1 MPLYGGI
8 KSIYIGVDRNS
19 KIEPP
24 AEYRVSKPVV
34 YYGSSITQGG
44 CASRPGMAYQAIIS
58 RRLDCDF
65 LNLGF
70 AGNAKAEQEMVDYI
84 TGLDMSLFVM
94 DYDHNAPTV
103 EHLSATHEKMFK
115 QIRLAHPEL
124 PILMMS
130 RPKYYLVEDERIR
143 LEIVKATYDNAV
155 AAGDK
160 NVFFINGSTLMNSE
174 IKDNGTVDG
183 CHPTDLGFFSMAQR
197 IIPVMKEIL
206 KI

>member
-1 MPLYGGI
+1 MPFYGGV

-58 RRLDCDF
+58 RSLDCDF

-94 DYDHNAPTV
+94 DYDHNAPTA

-115 QIRLAHPEL
+115 QIRLAQPEL

-130 RPKYYLVEDERIR
+130 RPKYYLVEEERIR

-155 AAGDK
+155 ATGDK
-160 NVFFINGSTLMNSE
+160 NVFFINGSTLMNNE

-183 CHPTDLGFFSMAQR
+183 CHPNDLDFFSMAQR